1 MNSASPAAAFHRASA
16 VGAFHRAN
24 SLTYLSLR
32 AGVLAIAASL
42 KDRSAVSG
50 AFIALAVIA
59 DTFDGRFARLFVRS
73 PAEREIGVQL
83 DSLSDAIAFGI
94 APCVCLA
101 SLGLSG
107 SFATAIAWWMMTFV
121 FAACAITRL
130 AFYNVTH
137 DATAGFIGVPVPVA
151 ALVASSVLL
160 LAPSGGVPAAAL
172 LLTAAA
178 MVMPLPIPRP
188 TGYGLAAFVLWPTAL
203 VVLHL
208 ARST

>member
-1 MNSASPAAAFHRASA
+1 MAMATSLGDRAAAA
-16 VGAFHRAN
+16 GA
-24 SLTYLSLR
+24 L
-32 AGVLAIAASL
+32 
-42 KDRSAVSG
+42 
-50 AFIALAVIA
+50 IALAVIA
-59 DTFDGRFARLFVRS
+59 DTFDGRFARMFVRS
-73 PAEREIGVQL
+73 PAEREFGVQL

-101 SLGLSG
+101 GLGPSG
-107 SFATAIAWWMMTFV
+107 PPSIAWWLATFV
-121 FAACAITRL
+121 FTACAITRL

-137 DATAGFIGVPVPVA
+137 DAAPGFIGVPVPVA

-160 LAPSGGVPAAAL
+160 LAPPAGIAASAL
-172 LLTAAA
+172 LLTAVA

-188 TGYGLAAFVLWPTAL
+188 TGYGLAAFVLWPTVL